1 MKRKLHLAMALIG
14 DSRVLILD
22 EPTSGMDPEAR
33 RRMWDILQSMKEDR
47 TIILTTHFMEE
58 ADVLGDRIAIMV
70 DGVVKCCGSP
80 MFLKSNLGAGFTLT
94 ITKDANTE
102 SAGILDLVKKHVAE
116 SELKNET
123 SLEIIIELD
132 IHGSEKLPALA
143 EALDYSRQNLG
154 FSSFGFSKTTIED
167 VFLEVGEEADKHF
180 DQDYL
185 YQEYQVT
192 DIPKVS
198 GSGMLFN
205 HFQGLFTKRALV
217 SVRMWPTYII
227 LTLSAVLFTAWQGY
241 FANNPPNQI
250 FTHPPAL
257 QLTNFDNYDEDNIFY
272 IDSALSTEMKD
283 VFRSYV
289 SGLDNVGSVE
299 EVDNVTELLYQKT
312 LRDNFEAATDDIVAV
327 TVGDLNEES
336 VMKRICE
343 EEDENWEPPTVIKML
358 YNISPRH
365 ARPLARNII
374 TNVLSR
380 LLSLSSTVEI
390 SNHPM
395 VYDEQENSNVCE
407 DCENEFQG
415 QMIAYLIVG
424 VISFSLI
431 LIIFVIFLLKER
443 VTNAKQVQMMAG
455 VNPVVFWISY
465 FVWDFIFYIIIAF
478 TLTIILYIFDTRMNL
493 SSNNGFVTV
502 IFLNILLGLSGIPF
516 AYILSFPFRSAPA
529 ATCTLFILALV
540 TG

>member
-1 MKRKLHLAMALIG
+1 MM
-14 DSRVLILD
+14 
-22 EPTSGMDPEAR
+22 
-33 RRMWDILQSMKEDR
+33 
-47 TIILTTHFMEE
+47 
-58 ADVLGDRIAIMV
+58 
-70 DGVVKCCGSP
+70 
-80 MFLKSNLGAGFTLT
+80 
-94 ITKDANTE
+94 
-102 SAGILDLVKKHVAE
+102 
-116 SELKNET
+116 
-123 SLEIIIELD
+123 
-132 IHGSEKLPALA
+132 
-143 EALDYSRQNLG
+143 
-154 FSSFGFSKTTIED
+154 
-167 VFLEVGEEADKHF
+167 
-180 DQDYL
+180 
-185 YQEYQVT
+185 
-192 DIPKVS
+192 
-198 GSGMLFN
+198 FN

-257 QLTNFDNYDEDNIFY
+257 QLTHFDNYDEDNIFY

-283 VFRSYV
+283 VFKSYV
-289 SGLDNVGSVE
+289 GGLDNVGSVE
-299 EVDNVTELLYQKT
+299 EVDNVTELLYQET

-358 YNISPRH
+358 YNISPLH
-365 ARPLARNII
+365 SRPLARNII

-395 VYDEQENSNVCE
+395 VYDEQENTNVCE

-431 LIIFVIFLLKER
+431 LVIFVIFPLKER
-443 VTNAKQVQMMAG
+443 VTNAKHVQMMAG

-493 SSNNGFVTV
+493 SSNKGFVTV